1 MRTAA
6 SKVRSDETDQTGGM
20 RQRRV
25 DAGPTAF
32 DAFHPMVSLCY
43 VTAALVFCMAAMQP
57 VYLLISFAGAF
68 AYGIVLRGP
77 RIAVRSLAWQL
88 PPRRGRRVGEPAVF
102 RVWLHGAVSHRLS
115 CVLSRKLRV
124 RLLHGPYAGNRVHA
138 VLECVARSVFRQD
151 HGAVRRFCANDRPD
165 AVHDNTPLCRSSCG
179 AAAMIDA
186 VQRACTAARPACAE
200 KGGTRLGY
208 LRSAS
213 VLMGWSMEDSL
224 ETAAAMKAK
233 GWGAGFATYDVQALS
248 VSASRCTRACMGW
261 RARAGVRGSGRGGV
275 RAIRFYPIIE
285 GVAPWWSY
293 LPYAA
298 FVALPLAMSAKERA
312 RWRP

>member
-25 DAGPTAF
+25 DADSTAF

-88 PPRRGRRVGEPAVF
+88 PLVAVVALANPLFSASGSTELFRIGSRAFYLESFAFGSCMGLMLATVFTLFSNASRVLSSDKIMALFGGFAPTIGLMLSMTMRLVPQFVRRG
-102 RVWLHGAVSHRLS
+102 S
-115 CVLSRKLRV
+115 
-124 RLLHGPYAGNRVHA
+124 
-138 VLECVARSVFRQD
+138 D
-151 HGAVRRFCANDRPD
+151 
-165 AVHDNTPLCRSSCG
+165 
-179 AAAMIDA
+179 IDA

-200 KGGTRLGY
+200 KGGTRRGY

-233 GWGAGFATYDVQALS
+233 GWGAGSRRTTYRRFRFRRLDAL
-248 VSASRCTRACMGW
+248 ALAW
-261 RARAGVRGSGRGGV
+261 GGV
-275 RAIRFYPIIE
+275 LALVSVAAAVAACGQFRFYPIIE